1 MKPTVGDQL
10 RSARESRGLTLEDAV
25 KATNIRRAYLQE
37 LESDHPE
44 LLHSATQ
51 ARGFLRL
58 YAAYLGI
65 PPAPL
70 INAWENPAA
79 AQEAEAA
86 PEESAA
92 AASETPA
99 EETEDLADGEAPA
112 PQAIDVP
119 ESVEAGAVSEWDA
132 AAEMPEVKGEAPLS
146 RWRAALQH
154 MPKISQLFPAGK
166 NRKGPETKGAQK
178 ETKKEALPE
187 EKMPAMRASREIMA
201 DIGRALRERREAL
214 ELTLSDAET
223 FTNVKRM
230 YLEAMESGQFERM
243 PSTVQGRGM
252 LNNYSHFLALDETW
266 IMDAYAGALQSV
278 RAEKEASV
286 PPKPKPPLT
295 VQLNIPE
302 KWRRILNPDLLIG
315 GLFIVG
321 LFAFII
327 WGGTQVFSVSD
338 PEATG
343 APSISEMLAQTPTS
357 TATVTEATAENG
369 TAQATAVPGVI
380 VAEATPTVIATV
392 NAAPLQLY
400 IIVSDRAYLRV
411 NVDGTE
417 AFNGRVKADDVFT
430 FSGENEIT
438 LLTGNGAAL
447 EVYFNQEYL
456 GDMGNVGAVA
466 NLIFSSQGLSTPTPA
481 PTATETPAPLSA
493 ESDALADG

>member
-1 MKPTVGDQL
+1 MKPTVGEQL

-58 YAAYLGI
+58 YAAYLGL
-65 PPAPL
+65 PAAPL
-70 INAWENPAA
+70 ITAWENPAA
-79 AQEAEAA
+79 EQGAEAA
-86 PEESAA
+86 PDDSTA
-92 AASETPA
+92 
-99 EETEDLADGEAPA
+99 
-112 PQAIDVP
+112 
-119 ESVEAGAVSEWDA
+119 AVSEVPA
-132 AAEMPEVKGEAPLS
+132 QEKENLSASESLLPPEINVSESIKTEGVSEQDDTADISEVEEEKPGS
-146 RWRAALQH
+146 RWREALQRV
-154 MPKISQLFPAGK
+154 PKLSQLIAAGK
-166 NRKGPETKGAQK
+166 NRREAKIKSAQK
-178 ETKKEALPE
+178 ETRSETVSE
-187 EKMPAMRASREIMA
+187 EKLPALRASREIMA
-201 DIGRALRERREAL
+201 DIGQTLRERREAL

-252 LNNYSHFLALDETW
+252 LNNYAHFLALDETW

-278 RAEKEASV
+278 RAEKEANV

-315 GLFIVG
+315 GIFIVG

-327 WGGTQVFSVSD
+327 WGGSQVFLASE

-357 TATVTEATAENG
+357 TATMTESTAENG
-369 TAQATAVPGVI
+369 AAQVTPIPGVV
-380 VAEATPTVIATV
+380 VAEATPTVAATV

-417 AFNGRVKADDVFT
+417 AYNGRVKADDVFT

-447 EVYFNQEYL
+447 EVYFNQEYIGGL
-456 GDMGNVGAVA
+456 GNVGSVA
-466 NLIFSSQGLSTPTPA
+466 NLTFSLQGLSTPTPA
-481 PTATETPAPLSA
+481 PTATAAPAPLPA
-493 ESDALADG
+493 DSDAMAGG